1 MPIDMSN
8 QPELA
13 IPFESTRSLLSK
25 WRGRDA
31 DKTAIVDLDQ
41 DAKSITWGQI
51 AEAADR
57 VAYFL
62 AENGIKPG
70 DKVAVLSDEY
80 VEKLIIWMGVWR
92 YGAAICPL
100 NVEMNE
106 VHLVE
111 ILEGIS
117 PALTIWHSDLDGPG
131 LTAGVSSPTIRFAS
145 WNADQAGDAGSDE
158 LFTVLAS
165 YPEGAGADIAS
176 ENAAEDLSCIFCTSG
191 TTSKPKSVV
200 YNHLSYWL
208 SGLSTLD
215 MLGLTEDDRTL
226 EYRSFGW
233 NSAQILSLMPWLQTG
248 LTMHMA
254 NRFSRTRF
262 FDWIRDHEITFSAGV
277 PTVVNMLLNEPPP
290 EADRNVPSLQR
301 MTCSTAPLS
310 PDQWAKFE
318 SMYGVTLLQLYG
330 MSEAGW
336 ICGNRHY
343 RRAMGTVGPPA
354 KHQEFIIVNGEGAP
368 CPPDTE
374 GEITVGGPQT
384 CMGTISPE
392 GAFEDLSEARIKTGD
407 LGMMDA
413 EGFVRV
419 TGRTKDLIIRG
430 GVNIAPLEID
440 NVLLRNP
447 KVREAAAVG
456 VPDGIY
462 GEEVIAYVAVKSG
475 ESLTEDDVK
484 SWCAGELPDFKAPKR
499 VFFMDELP
507 KSDRGKVLR
516 DDLKDVWSAAQS
528 A

>member
-1 MPIDMSN
+1 MTIDMSN

-13 IPFESTRSLLSK
+13 LPFESTRSLLAK

-31 DKTAIVDLDQ
+31 GKTALVDLDQ
-41 DAKSITWGQI
+41 GGKSITWGELAI
-51 AEAADR
+51 EADKVAQFLWDR
-57 VAYFL
+57 
-62 AENGIKPG
+62 GIKAG

-80 VEKLIIWMGVWR
+80 LEKLIIWMGVWR
-92 YGAAICPL
+92 VGAAICPL

-111 ILEGIS
+111 ILEGIE
-117 PALTIWHSDLDGPG
+117 PALTLWHTDLNGKKLTSG
-131 LTAGVSSPTIRFAS
+131 LKTPSLRFDR
-145 WNADQAGDAGSDE
+145 WQGSAEDPEE
-158 LFTVLAS
+158 LFAILDTL
-165 YPEGAGADIAS
+165 PDGAGADIES

-200 YNHLSYWL
+200 YNHMSYWL
-208 SGLSTLD
+208 SGLSTID
-215 MLGLTEDDRTL
+215 MLGLDENDRTL

-254 NRFSRTRF
+254 KRFSRSRF
-262 FDWIRDHEITFSAGV
+262 FKWIRDNEITFAAGV

-290 EADRNVPSLQR
+290 EAERNVPSLRR

-318 SMYGVTLLQLYG
+318 TMYGVTLLQLYG

-343 RRAMGTVGPPA
+343 LRAMGTVGPPA
-354 KHQEFIIVNGEGAP
+354 KHQEFIIIGGSGDACAP
-368 CPPDTE
+368 GVE
-374 GEITVGGPQT
+374 GEITIGGPQT

-392 GAFEDLSEARIKTGD
+392 GVFEDLSESRIKTGD
-407 LGMMDA
+407 LGMINED
-413 EGFVRV
+413 GFVTV

-440 NVLLRNP
+440 NVLLANP

-456 VPDGIY
+456 VPDDIY
-462 GEEVIAYVAVKSG
+462 GEEVVAFVSVIHG
-475 ESLTEDDVK
+475 EELSEEDVK
-484 SWCAGELPDFKAPKR
+484 SWCAASLPAFKSPKN
-499 VFFMDELP
+499 VYFTDDLP

-516 DDLKDVWSAAQS
+516 DGLRNMWVSAK
-528 A
+528 